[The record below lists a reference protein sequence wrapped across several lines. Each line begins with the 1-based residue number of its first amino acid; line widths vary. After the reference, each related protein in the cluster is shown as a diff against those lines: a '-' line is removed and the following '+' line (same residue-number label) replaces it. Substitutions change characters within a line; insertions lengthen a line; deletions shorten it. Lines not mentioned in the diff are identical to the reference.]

1 MVDPESEPPTKP
13 PTQTTTDTTVPDA
26 SAGSVSPAKL
36 STKMKVI
43 GWREWVALPGLNVR
57 MVKAKIDTG
66 ARSSSLH
73 AFDMETYHENGIE
86 RVRFSIHPVQ
96 NRDDIFINAD
106 VPILERRHV
115 KSSNGEVSERIVIR
129 TELILLRQKMQVD
142 LTLAN
147 RDAMGFRM
155 LVGREAIRTR
165 FLVDSGGSFLAGRIR
180 RKKKRK

>member
-1 MVDPESEPPTKP
+1 MTDRDQESLPSASPLTPATPDPMV
-13 PTQTTTDTTVPDA
+13 
-26 SAGSVSPAKL
+26 
-36 STKMKVI
+36 VI
-43 GWREWVALPGLNVR
+43 GWREWVGLPGLNVR
-57 MVKAKIDTG
+57 RLKAKIDTG

-73 AFDMETYHENGIE
+73 AFDVETYEQDGIE
-86 RVRFSIHPVQ
+86 RVRFSIHPAQ
-96 NRDDIFINAD
+96 NRDDIFVNAD

-129 TELILLRQKMQVD
+129 TELLLQHQRMQVD

-165 FLVDSGGSFLAGRIR
+165 FLVDSGGSFLAGRRR
-180 RKKKRK
+180 RKKRR